1 MIRPP
6 VMTHSATALLCS
18 VALLSGCGG
27 GSSSTVAANDSNANT
42 TITASTSNA
51 NTSTTTTPAQSTSV
65 AGKAYVGDQGMV
77 VIYAGGNATA
87 YSSTDTSSAAAKPTA
102 LTWALDGATL
112 TLASAGG
119 TQTFTVAADGATLT
133 AGNVI
138 YRQAKAL
145 VSTQWAGVDVG
156 TATLGAQY
164 YVTWRFTATQ
174 LVITEQG
181 GSGFS
186 RTSTLD
192 VEAVP
197 GVNNVWYVHGSV
209 SGVNAPLTSTPAA
222 AYIALVEGDTTAGS
236 RWQWVAATQD
246 TALSALSQIPLQFKK
261 QTTNTP
267 VPPAANTAPI
277 AALDT
282 ASTTAGKPVTIN
294 VLANDK
300 DPNGD
305 PLSIASFTQGANG
318 TVTQSGSQLIYT
330 PADEFSGTDSFE
342 YKVKDPNGAET
353 TGTVRVTVKAPDL
366 KTFPAALSV
375 TPTSTQF
382 YWNLRDT
389 TLADV
394 VVTGTAI
401 SSSGITYTGV
411 SVDGILQ
418 IMDLPSNT
426 TFSVVLE
433 APGYTQ
439 SAEMT
444 LTTKEDSGDTGDG
457 GTGVCVP
464 TSTKQCD

>member
-1 MIRPP
+1 MNRPP
-6 VMTHSATALLCS
+6 VAPSLMLCS
-18 VALLSGCGG
+18 VVLLSGCNIDK
-27 GSSSTVAANDSNANT
+27 SLTVAANDSNANT
-42 TITASTSNA
+42 TTTAPTSNT
-51 NTSTTTTPAQSTSV
+51 NTSTTTTTPAQAISV

-102 LTWALDGATL
+102 LTWALDGTTL

-138 YRQAKAL
+138 YRQGKAL
-145 VSTQWAGVDVG
+145 VPTQWAGVDVG

-174 LVITEQG
+174 LVITEKG

-197 GVNNVWYVHGSV
+197 GVDNVWYVHGSV

-261 QTTNTP
+261 QTTSTP

-282 ASTTAGKPVTIN
+282 ATVTAGESVTIN
-294 VLANDK
+294 VLANDT
-300 DPNGD
+300 DPNSD
-305 PLSIASFTQGANG
+305 PLSIASFGQGAHG
-318 TVTQSGSQLIYT
+318 AVTQVGNSLKYT
-330 PADEFSGTDSFE
+330 PAAGFTGVDSFK
-342 YKVKDPNGAET
+342 YKVKDAHGAET
-353 TGTVRVTVKAPDL
+353 EGTVSVTVKEIPVTVLTATTSADSMAMIFMDTTGIALGEVTGGRVTLSTNAIIFFPANQTDAGTGTVSYVG
-366 KTFPAALSV
+366 
-375 TPTSTQF
+375 
-382 YWNLRDT
+382 
-389 TLADV
+389 ADGKHYRIDIEITAKV
-394 VVTGTAI
+394 EGGGGTG
-401 SSSGITYTGV
+401 G
-411 SVDGILQ
+411 
-418 IMDLPSNT
+418 NNN
-426 TFSVVLE
+426 
-433 APGYTQ
+433 
-439 SAEMT
+439 
-444 LTTKEDSGDTGDG
+444 GDG
-457 GTGVCVP
+457 GGGA
-464 TSTKQCD
+464 